1 MRLTQIPSKSGQR
14 LAAVEMTTLIILLSA
29 PLFALTHSNA
39 NASDTP
45 LQPPPSQGSLQENSD
60 RLNVDGLAD
69 LAKPAPEITT
79 DSRLEE
85 LVGIDIE
92 KAAEQ
97 PKQQRRIEF
106 SKEVIRHPKVRY
118 FIDYFTKR
126 ARPYFE
132 QTLARAGRYLPM
144 ITNALSEAGLPQ
156 ELAYLALVES
166 SFLPNA
172 KSSKGAVGLWQFMP
186 NTARLYGL
194 RIDQWVDER
203 RDPEKATRAASAYL
217 KELHDYYGRWYLA
230 AAAYNAGP
238 GAIDR
243 ALRSSRAKDFWGI
256 KTQISQ
262 ETRNYVP
269 KFVAVAM
276 IAAKPELFGLSQI
289 SYEAPLNYEEIELTA
304 PLNLDALAELT
315 AADPAALR
323 ELNPALLRR
332 RTPPEARA
340 YRVKVPVGKAA
351 LYAARML
358 DKDTDSMPGVFHQVR
373 KGETLTSI
381 ARHYGFD
388 RQFLIDLNGLI
399 SARLSIGQKLKIGL
413 DGERI
418 AMR

>member
-1 MRLTQIPSKSGQR
+1 MRLTQILSKPGHR
-14 LAAVEMTTLIILLSA
+14 LAAFELASLIILLT
-29 PLFALTHSNA
+29 ALTFTLDPSNA
-39 NASDTP
+39 NAADTL
-45 LQPPPSQGSLQENSD
+45 LQSLPCQCSLEENTD
-60 RLNVDGLAD
+60 RRDVNDPAELP
-69 LAKPAPEITT
+69 KPAPEKTPRPIT

-85 LVGIDIE
+85 LVGIDIK

-97 PKQQRRIEF
+97 PKERRGIEF
-106 SKEVIRHPKVRY
+106 SKEVMRHPKVRY

-144 ITNALSEAGLPQ
+144 IANTLSEAGMPQ

-172 KSSKGAVGLWQFMP
+172 KSSKGAVGLWQFIP

-203 RDPEKATRAASAYL
+203 RDPEKATRAAAAYL

-243 ALRSSRAKDFWGI
+243 ALQSSRATDFWGI
-256 KTQISQ
+256 KAQISQ

-269 KFVAVAM
+269 KFVAIAT
-276 IAAKPELFGLSQI
+276 IAAEPEKYGLSQI
-289 SYEAPLNYEEIELTA
+289 SYDAPLNYEEIELSA
-304 PLNLDALAELT
+304 PLKFDALAELT
-315 AADPAALR
+315 AADPATLR
-323 ELNPALLRR
+323 ELNPALLRQ
-332 RTPPEARA
+332 RTPPGARD

-358 DKDTDSMPGVFHQVR
+358 EKNTASLREVFHQVR
-373 KGETLTSI
+373 KGETLASI
-381 ARHYGFD
+381 ARHYGFAP
-388 RQFLIDLNGLI
+388 RSLVDLNGLT
-399 SARLSIGQKLKIGL
+399 SARLSIGQKLKIVFNS
-413 DGERI
+413 
-418 AMR
+418 

>member
-1 MRLTQIPSKSGQR
+1 MRLIQMPSKPGQR
-14 LAAVEMTTLIILLSA
+14 LAVELVTLITLLSA
-29 PLFALTHSNA
+29 PLFTFTHSNA
-39 NASDTP
+39 DASDTP
-45 LQPPPSQGSLQENSD
+45 LQSPRSEDSLAEN
-60 RLNVDGLAD
+60 RDGLNTDGPSD
-69 LAKPAPEITT
+69 LAKPTPEKTT

-92 KAAEQ
+92 KATEQ
-97 PKQQRRIEF
+97 PKEQRRIEF
-106 SKEVIRHPKVRY
+106 STEVIRHPKVRY

-166 SFLPNA
+166 SSLPNA
-172 KSSKGAVGLWQFMP
+172 KSSKGAVGLWQFIP

-194 RIDQWVDER
+194 RIDRWVDER

-269 KFVAVAM
+269 KFVAIAT

-289 SYEAPLNYEEIELTA
+289 SYETPLNYEEIELTA
-304 PLNLDALAELT
+304 SLSLDALAKLA
-315 AADPAALR
+315 AADPATLR
-323 ELNPALLRR
+323 ELNPALLRQ
-332 RTPPEARA
+332 RTPPGARA

-351 LYAARML
+351 LFAARMI
-358 DKDTDSMPGVFHQVR
+358 DKDNNSMRVGVHQV
-373 KGETLTSI
+373 TIPHT
-381 ARHYGFD
+381 D
-388 RQFLIDLNGLI
+388 PT
-399 SARLSIGQKLKIGL
+399 QKS
-413 DGERI
+413 
-418 AMR
+418 